1 MCCFASDVDMCLWGV
16 VECESP
22 SAMAAAMSG
31 NNGGDVF
38 IGDDDAQDVDSDD
51 DEWVEDLG
59 VESTQV
65 LSCKYSILQT
75 NHDWHPIDSCSRV
88 FH

>member
-1 MCCFASDVDMCLWGV
+1 MNPCGLASISNTGHFTSQKLHIVAL
-16 VECESP
+16 ENTT
-22 SAMAAAMSG
+22 SG
-31 NNGGDVF
+31 D
-38 IGDDDAQDVDSDD
+38 DD